1 MMPGWYVSACDLKNR
16 LMCTDGD
23 ELAEF
28 FGYET
33 VDDCWNDLIDLSK
46 ALSVLGRM
54 LKEEG
59 EGK

>member
-1 MMPGWYVSACDLKNR
+1 MMPDWYVSAWNIKNK
-16 LMCTDGD
+16 LMCIDGD

-28 FGYET
+28 LGYET
-33 VDDCWNDLIDLSK
+33 VDDCWYDLIDLSK

-59 EGK
+59 ERK